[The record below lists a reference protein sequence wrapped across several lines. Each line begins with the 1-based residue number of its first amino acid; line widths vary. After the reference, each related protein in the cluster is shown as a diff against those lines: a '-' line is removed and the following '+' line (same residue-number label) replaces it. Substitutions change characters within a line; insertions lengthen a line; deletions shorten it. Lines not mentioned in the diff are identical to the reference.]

1 MIQLHTEQCEL
12 TYEGAFVKP
21 AFALTDCP
29 GKVSELLL
37 DALQG
42 FGCTGADL
50 TLEEGELGERGVAC
64 QVDELN
70 VRVAIYGDRVE
81 VSCTTFIAASTSAIC
96 TVLENVWPRLT
107 KFHASASAKT
117 HSFLF
122 EADTRVEQASYQ
134 EILNHVARPPES
146 LPAGTETAIVYYF
159 PAEPSKG
166 YAESSLVLNR
176 SQIDDG
182 LQVNATLVY
191 EAESK
196 NPAAALQAANDR
208 LRELLGN
215 LGFEWID

>member
-1 MIQLHTEQCEL
+1 M
-12 TYEGAFVKP
+12 
-21 AFALTDCP
+21 
-29 GKVSELLL
+29 
-37 DALQG
+37 
-42 FGCTGADL
+42 
-50 TLEEGELGERGVAC
+50 AC

-146 LPAGTETAIVYYF
+146 LPAGMKQRSSITF
-159 PAEPSKG
+159 PLNQAKG
-166 YAESSLVLNR
+166 MP
-176 SQIDDG
+176 
-182 LQVNATLVY
+182 
-191 EAESK
+191 
-196 NPAAALQAANDR
+196 NPA
-208 LRELLGN
+208 
-215 LGFEWID
+215 WS